1 MEEKKTAKK
10 STWSV
15 LSAINVNEHVEKK
28 PSENGRELSYLSWA
42 WAWGVLKENYPD
54 ASYSVREWEGKPYL
68 FDENLGYL
76 VETSLT
82 VDGVTMSMRLPV
94 MDAKNKAQRHVA
106 YKYGKYQK
114 TVEAAT
120 MFDINTA
127 IMRCLVKNMALF
139 GLGHYIYAGEDLPSV
154 EMEEMRQ
161 EEAKNEDELREAIY
175 MLDGCKTIDELKGVY
190 EKYPK
195 FKDDKRFKNAINE
208 RAKQIHG

>member
-94 MDAKNKAQRHVA
+94 MDAKNKAQKHVS

-175 MLDGCKTIDELKGVY
+175 MLDGCKTIEELKGVY
-190 EKYPK
+190 ENYPK

-208 RAKQIHG
+208 RAKQIQG